1 MPNTNN
7 SNVKLGMYKEPI
19 EVGDWCIYNNVL
31 CKVVKINAKMIT
43 LIKLDDRARIDENGN
58 IKTWKVSTSP
68 ENIFIIAKDSRDI
81 PKYLEKKMEIIERK
95 IEELNFKSGRKRP

>member
-1 MPNTNN
+1 MSTNN
-7 SNVKLGMYKEPI
+7 PNVKLGMYEEPI

-43 LIKLDDRARIDENGN
+43 LIKLDDRARVDENGN

-68 ENIFIIAKDSRDI
+68 ENIFIIAKDARDM
-81 PKYLEKKMEIIERK
+81 PRHLYEKMAFIDDYR
-95 IEELNFKSGRKRP
+95 

>member
-1 MPNTNN
+1 MPTNN
-7 SNVKLGMYKEPI
+7 SNVKLAMYEEPI

-43 LIKLDDRARIDENGN
+43 LIKLDDRARVDENGN

-68 ENIFIIAKDSRDI
+68 ENLFIIAKDARDI
-81 PKYLEKKMEIIERK
+81 PNYLEKKMEAIERK
-95 IEELNFKSGRKRP
+95 IEELNFKSGRKRN